1 FYWSKAMKL
10 NAELLVI
17 RGVISSLDEQQ
28 QAKVTECH
36 KYLKNTVDAYKGEDE
51 VLIALALLMAEVS
64 AELE

>member
-1 FYWSKAMKL
+1 MKL

-36 KYLKNTVDAYKGEDE
+36 KHLKTLSMHTKVKMRFSS
-51 VLIALALLMAEVS
+51 LLLFLWLRLARSLS
-64 AELE
+64 K

>member
-1 FYWSKAMKL
+1 MKL

-36 KYLKNTVDAYKGEDE
+36 KHLKNTVDEYKGEGE
-51 VLIALALLMAEVS
+51 AIIALTLLMDEIS